1 MPAIAVKQPDATYR
15 IWCKTCSK
23 LLVDSAQSPESYAS
37 LLLKHEKKECPA
49 TVTPGLWL
57 FDNPEVRN
65 FTQARMD
72 FITPLLRELR
82 QSVGIESAL
91 DVGCGLG
98 DFSGYLSEFGIHKVV
113 GIDGR
118 EKNVVEARKRHIGP
132 QFQIGDA
139 EELQVQALGS
149 FDLVL
154 CFGLLYHLENPM
166 RAVRILRALT
176 KKVLIVESMCVPG
189 DKPKLE
195 LLDEVDP
202 KLLDGYEHY
211 DQGLNYLGFYPSE
224 PCLIKMLTR
233 SGFPFVYE
241 FLTLPPNPLYS
252 DTSQRRRLRTMMLA
266 SHFEIPSTMLRLSC
280 DQKRFAAKLADP
292 WVRPS
297 RGIRSRLGRAYRAFF
312 AR

>member
-1 MPAIAVKQPDATYR
+1 MPTIAVKQPDATYR

-23 LLVDSAQSPESYAS
+23 LLVDSAKSPESYAP
-37 LLLKHEKKECPA
+37 LFLEHEKKECPA
-49 TVTPGLWL
+49 TVTPNLWL
-57 FDNPEVRN
+57 FDNPETRRL
-65 FTQARMD
+65 TEARMD

-98 DFSGYLSEFGIHKVV
+98 DFSGYLSEFGIPKVV

-118 EKNVVEARKRHIGP
+118 EENVVEARNRHVGP
-132 QFQIGDA
+132 QFQISDA
-139 EELQVQALGS
+139 EELSVQALGS

-166 RAVRILRALT
+166 RAIRMLRALT
-176 KKVLIVESMCVPG
+176 KEVLILESMCVPG

-195 LLDEVDP
+195 LLDEEEVSN
-202 KLLDGYEHY
+202 
-211 DQGLNYLGFYPSE
+211 QGLNHLGFYPSE
-224 PCLIKMLTR
+224 PCLLKMLTR

-241 FLTLPPNPLYS
+241 FLTLPPNPLYR

-266 SHFEIPSTMLRLSC
+266 SHFELPSTMLRLSR
-280 DQKRFAAKLADP
+280 DQKRPVEELADP
-292 WVRPS
+292 WVKPS
-297 RGIRSRLGRAYRAFF
+297 PRIWSRLGRAYRAFF